1 MYKKILICLDN
12 SDHSTSGIDLA
23 LDIASSTGGAV
34 TGLHV
39 YAARLHTLRF
49 RQMEDGLP
57 EKYRK
62 EEELARQREIHNDL
76 ITKGLKTISDS
87 YMAVLYAKAL
97 SSGAGASSV
106 QREGKNYDEIVKE
119 TSGGEYDL
127 VVMGAMGLGRT
138 EKSRIGSV
146 AERTVRRIKTD
157 VLIVKDSESE
167 KEGGIVAAVD
177 GSANSFGAVNAAVSL
192 SKVFDCPL
200 TVAGVYDPNFH
211 YSAFRSIAGVLS
223 EEAANIFRFEE
234 QEKLH
239 SEIIDRGLA
248 KIYQAHVDTAVGAA
262 EREGVRA
269 RPVLLAGKPFDE
281 LSRYVDKTG
290 ARLLVLGKTG
300 IHADEGLDIGSVTE
314 NCLRG
319 AGTNVLISS
328 QRFTPP
334 ETGSRLNGEGPF
346 RWTDEARKKLER
358 VPPFARGVARMMI
371 EEAAGKAGVSEIT
384 AEFAG
389 RVKKDMGR

>member
-1 MYKKILICLDN
+1 M
-12 SDHSTSGIDLA
+12 
-23 LDIASSTGGAV
+23 
-34 TGLHV
+34 
-39 YAARLHTLRF
+39 RF

-62 EEELARQREIHNDL
+62 EEELARQRDIHNDL

-119 TSGGEYDL
+119 TRGGYDL

-146 AERTVRRIKTD
+146 AERVVRRIKTD
-157 VLIVKDSESE
+157 VLVVKDTGGE

-248 KIYQAHVDTAVGAA
+248 KIYQAHVDTALRVAQS
-262 EREGVRA
+262 EGVRA

-281 LSRYVDKTG
+281 LSRYVNKTG

-319 AGTNVLISS
+319 AETNVLISS
-328 QRFTPP
+328 QRFSPP
-334 ETGSRLNGEGPF
+334 ETGSKDEGPF